1 MPASPE
7 VPAPQGAQGR
17 SRYRPEG
24 ASPVSPNRSE
34 TLHPSTAA
42 TLSAS
47 FMRIPPIPSSV
58 HQRPT
63 VSLCTPAASASPCM
77 VIRRSASSTLTREI
91 IYACTLLCRHCF
103 ICAAFLGI
111 ITAFGELSPAWP
123 IPEEI
128 GDSMAKNIHKPG
140 EDNQTPGRW
149 VEVGPRGGEVSNPRV
164 VHIGQGDRL
173 PPTQQPGRGWVRK

>member
-24 ASPVSPNRSE
+24 ASPVSPYRSE
-34 TLHPSTAA
+34 TLHPSAAA

-91 IYACTLLCRHCF
+91 MGQEIAPSE
-103 ICAAFLGI
+103 G
-111 ITAFGELSPAWP
+111 
-123 IPEEI
+123 PE
-128 GDSMAKNIHKPG
+128 
-140 EDNQTPGRW
+140 
-149 VEVGPRGGEVSNPRV
+149 RG
-164 VHIGQGDRL
+164 L
-173 PPTQQPGRGWVRK
+173 PPIWSLLFEKHQHLPKALTWIQDSTQSTPSSSYFVM